1 VDIVEEMLSRYP
13 RETEAEKTNALREV
27 MQAIALAG
35 LQRGGFFEKAAFYG
49 GTCLR
54 IFHGLPRY
62 SEDLD
67 FSLLNPDKNFRLSP
81 YFEKLIEE
89 FAALGFDVE
98 ISEKIKTA
106 DTDIASAFLKQS
118 ASRYDIS
125 IRSQKTLK
133 IKFEVDT
140 DPPLGFATE
149 QKLLLQPY
157 SFYVNCFGLPDLFA
171 GKVHELLFRQWK
183 NRIKGRDWYD
193 FEWYVRKGVPLNRQ
207 HLAIRAKQSGH
218 WPEAGAM
225 TAEQLAA
232 LLHDRIEMIDLDS
245 ARADVDRF
253 IKSPEQLAIWSKRY
267 FHELADQAVEKSKPA
282 VSSVKGNDPALGC
295 Q

>member
-1 VDIVEEMLSRYP
+1 MGIVDEMLSRYP
-13 RETEAEKTNALREV
+13 RETEAEETNAFREV
-27 MQAIALAG
+27 MQEIALAG
-35 LQRGGFFEKAAFYG
+35 LQRAGFFEKAAFYG

-67 FSLLNPDKNFRLSP
+67 FSLLVPDKDFRLSP
-81 YFEKLIEE
+81 YFDKLIEE

-98 ISEKIKTA
+98 ISEKLKTA
-106 DTDIASAFLKQS
+106 DTDIASAFLKKS

-125 IRSQKTLK
+125 ISNQKTLK

-157 SFYVNCFGLPDLFA
+157 SLYVNCLSLSDLFA
-171 GKVHELLFRQWK
+171 GKVHALLFRQWK

-193 FEWYVRKGVPLNRQ
+193 FEWYVRKGVSLNRQ
-207 HLAIRAKQSGH
+207 HLSIRATQSGH
-218 WPEAGAM
+218 WPEAAAM
-225 TAEQLAA
+225 TAEQLAD
-232 LLHDRIEMIDLDS
+232 LLHDRIEIVDLDS

-267 FHELADQAVEKSKPA
+267 FHDLADRAVQQSNP
-282 VSSVKGNDPALGC
+282 
-295 Q
+295 